1 MSLITY
7 KITKFDIENKVL
19 DVVFEDGGWAQI
31 TLSTPLPTTVD
42 ALDEIIKRFTA
53 PIEHIEAKMSSVSL
67 DYINALV
74 GIPRTTT
81 RFSITGRSTPKTE
94 EEVAADQAV
103 SDAVALDIEAMEVAR
118 IRALFNQFMA
128 EQASP

>member
-7 KITKFDIENKVL
+7 KITKFDPENKVL

-103 SDAVALDIEAMEVAR
+103 TDAVASDIEAMEVAR

-128 EQASP
+128 EQTSP

>member
-94 EEVAADQAV
+94 GEVAADLAV
-103 SDAVALDIEAMEVAR
+103 ADAVAADIEAMEVAR

>member
-103 SDAVALDIEAMEVAR
+103 TDAVASDIEAMEVAR

-128 EQASP
+128 EQTSP